1 MDHPHVFSFLYG
13 NGTHVSRC
21 TLTYVIKLHFSVV
34 NSGFMF
40 YIKIKYYCIE
50 WSFEAYEKNHS
61 TLERQVHSMKGVTN
75 GENAES
81 APISSVPSGLGGF
94 IPASFP
100 LFFVLNFAS
109 LRQR

>member
-1 MDHPHVFSFLYG
+1 
-13 NGTHVSRC
+13 
-21 TLTYVIKLHFSVV
+21 
-34 NSGFMF
+34 MF

-50 WSFEAYEKNHS
+50 WSFEEYEKNHS

-94 IPASFP
+94 IPAFFP